1 MRRLL
6 TTLVACALA
15 SSLFAADNYGDVL
28 WMSVKTARVGT
39 FSQNDAPLKGKQY
52 SLGSEKI
59 VFSRYDAASGTL
71 LMRTRN
77 GLADYSFSKDSVLWS
92 YDVKKGDPVHFF
104 GDKIIT
110 FGSDIVCLDR
120 WRGNLLWS
128 RPLRDG
134 VRFSEYFM
142 EGDASLLAV
151 TTTLRHIGLSDGQ
164 GWEYEVDKKQRIKN
178 ASKQNTV
185 VTGME
190 SVFGTASNLMASFIQ
205 GQGED
210 GTDYMSQY
218 VKEGDF
224 IYYAAAN
231 FVYKIEKANGK
242 LVWKSQLSTNTNGDA
257 LLFAHDDTT
266 LFYMNKGVHS
276 SWGTV
281 EPYFV
286 VVAKEDGHIVHNGE
300 ARGMEFVATLEQGDR
315 IYALTKDRFARIY
328 KDSCWVEQDIIVKS
342 ASGGKHNLNVF
353 LDASALYEGEFGAF
367 KPINDTAC
375 IFVLRDDELCAVN
388 KTSFSTV
395 NRYDMNN
402 IWVKV
407 LVADQFS
414 LYTKNGS
421 SVFVSNQTG
430 DFIAE
435 TKSITEA
442 SIRNGFLYALIDGVY
457 TEIKLSDIV
466 KSDAGKSK
474 SKKKK

>member
-1 MRRLL
+1 MGRLL
-6 TTLVACALA
+6 TTLMAFTLA
-15 SSLFAADNYGDVL
+15 SSLFAAENYSDVF
-28 WMSVKTARVGT
+28 WMRVKTARVGT
-39 FSQNDAPLKGKQY
+39 FSQNDAALSGKQY
-52 SLGSEKI
+52 ALGAEKI
-59 VFSRYDAASGTL
+59 IFSQYDAGSGSL

-77 GLADYSFSKDSVLWS
+77 NLLNYSFSQDSIVWN
-92 YDVKKGDPVHFF
+92 YDVKKGDPIHFF
-104 GDKIIT
+104 GNKIIT
-110 FGSDIVCLDR
+110 FGDDILCLDR
-120 WRGNLLWS
+120 QKGNLLWK
-128 RPLRDG
+128 RPLKDG
-134 VRFSEYFM
+134 VSFGEYFM
-142 EGDASLLAV
+142 DGNAALLAV
-151 TTTLRHIGLSDGQ
+151 TTSLRHINLSDGQ
-164 GWEYEVDKKQRIKN
+164 GWEFEVDKKQRIKN

-190 SVFGTASNLMASFIQ
+190 SVFGSASHLFSSYIK
-205 GQGED
+205 GQGMD
-210 GTDYMSQY
+210 GSDYMSKY
-218 VKEGDF
+218 VVDGNAIF
-224 IYYAAAN
+224 YASSN
-231 FVYKIEKANGK
+231 YVIKVDKTSGNVLWKAE
-242 LVWKSQLSTNTNGDA
+242 LSTNTNGDA
-257 LLFAHDDTT
+257 LLFAKDDST
-266 LFYMNKGVHS
+266 LFYMNKGAHS

-328 KDSCWVEQDIIVKS
+328 KDSCWVEQDIIVKPTG
-342 ASGGKHNLNVF
+342 GGKYNLSVF
-353 LDASALYEGEFGAF
+353 LDASSLYEGEFGAF
-367 KPINDTAC
+367 KPIDDTAC

-402 IWVKV
+402 VWVKM
-407 LVADQFS
+407 LATDQFS

-442 SIRNGFLYALIDGVY
+442 SIRNGYLYALIDGVY

>member
-224 IYYAAAN
+224 IY
-231 FVYKIEKANGK
+231 
-242 LVWKSQLSTNTNGDA
+242 
-257 LLFAHDDTT
+257 
-266 LFYMNKGVHS
+266 
-276 SWGTV
+276 
-281 EPYFV
+281 
-286 VVAKEDGHIVHNGE
+286 
-300 ARGMEFVATLEQGDR
+300 
-315 IYALTKDRFARIY
+315 
-328 KDSCWVEQDIIVKS
+328 
-342 ASGGKHNLNVF
+342 
-353 LDASALYEGEFGAF
+353 
-367 KPINDTAC
+367 
-375 IFVLRDDELCAVN
+375 
-388 KTSFSTV
+388 
-395 NRYDMNN
+395 
-402 IWVKV
+402 
-407 LVADQFS
+407 
-414 LYTKNGS
+414 
-421 SVFVSNQTG
+421 
-430 DFIAE
+430 
-435 TKSITEA
+435 
-442 SIRNGFLYALIDGVY
+442 
-457 TEIKLSDIV
+457 
-466 KSDAGKSK
+466 
-474 SKKKK
+474 

>member
-1 MRRLL
+1 M
-6 TTLVACALA
+6 AFALA
-15 SSLFAADNYGDVL
+15 SSLSAADNYGDVL
-28 WMSVKTARVGT
+28 WMSVKTGKVGT

-77 GLADYSFSKDSVLWS
+77 GLMDYSFSQDSILWS

-120 WRGNLLWS
+120 WKGNLLWS

-142 EGDASLLAV
+142 EGNASLLAV
-151 TTTLRHIGLSDGQ
+151 TTTLRHIDLSDGQ

-190 SVFGTASNLMASFIQ
+190 SVFGAASNLMASFIK

-210 GTDYMSQY
+210 GSDYMSQY
-218 VKEGDF
+218 VAEGDF

-231 FVYKIEKANGK
+231 FVYKIEKPTGK

-286 VVAKEDGHIVHNGE
+286 VVDKEDGHIVHNGE
-300 ARGMEFVATLEQGDR
+300 ARGMDFIATLEQGDR
-315 IYALTKDRFARIY
+315 VYALTKDRFARIY
-328 KDSCWVEQDIIVKS
+328 KDSCWVEQDIIVKP
-342 ASGGKHNLNVF
+342 AGGGKLNLSVF
-353 LDASALYEGEFGAF
+353 LDASSLYEGEFGAY
-367 KPINDTAC
+367 KPIVDTAC
-375 IFVLRDDELCAVN
+375 IYVLRDDELFAVN
-388 KTSFSTV
+388 KNTFSTV

-402 IWVKV
+402 IWAKV
-407 LVADQFS
+407 FATEQFS
-414 LYTKNGS
+414 IYTKKGS

-430 DFIAE
+430 DLIAE
-435 TKSITEA
+435 TKNITEA
-442 SIRNGFLYALIDGVY
+442 TLRGGNLCALIDGAY

-466 KSDAGKSK
+466 KSTGKGK